1 MYVIMNILNSKKTET
16 AIQINDEFSHD
27 VFYLDLLTASTESKG
42 ERRGNNRRA
51 EDTSWG
57 INVM

>member
-1 MYVIMNILNSKKTET
+1 MSVIMNILNSKKTET

-42 ERRGNNRRA
+42 ERREIIEELKTPAG
-51 EDTSWG
+51 EL
-57 INVM
+57 M